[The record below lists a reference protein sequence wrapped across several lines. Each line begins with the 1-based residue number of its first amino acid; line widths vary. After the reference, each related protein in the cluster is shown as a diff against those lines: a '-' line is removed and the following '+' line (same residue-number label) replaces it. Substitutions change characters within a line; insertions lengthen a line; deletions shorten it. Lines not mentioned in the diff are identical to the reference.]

1 MKIKSFNPGMRL
13 FMLAFLLITFSC
25 KKDNPDFLITLSAPD
40 PCANTVCLNGGHC
53 VNGDCV
59 CPEGYGGADCS
70 QQITPR
76 KIKITK
82 IEVTKFP
89 ATTNNGG
96 GWDASS
102 GADIF
107 PELSKGDAVLWKSS
121 TYYENASPSNV
132 YAFNINP
139 AIDLTEPQ
147 DQYIIRLYDYDSG
160 LFESDD
166 FMGGIIFTP
175 YSKSNGFPSV
185 LSLDANGGVAFKLYL
200 SYVW

>member
-1 MKIKSFNPGMRL
+1 MKIKSFNSGKRL
-13 FMLAFLLITFSC
+13 LVLAILLITFSC
-25 KKDNPDFLITLSAPD
+25 KKDSADFLITLPDPD

-76 KIKITK
+76 KIKVTK

-89 ATTNNGG
+89 ATTGNGG

-121 TYYENASPSNV
+121 TYYENAGPSSV
-132 YAFNINP
+132 YAFNITP

-147 DQYIIRLYDYDSG
+147 DQYTIRLYDYDSG

-166 FMGGIIFTP
+166 FMGEIIFTP
-175 YSKSNGFPSV
+175 YSKANGFPPV
-185 LSLDANGGVAFKLYL
+185 ITLDANAGVAFKLHL

>member
-1 MKIKSFNPGMRL
+1 MKIKNFNPAKRL
-13 FMLAFLLITFSC
+13 LVLAFLLIAFSC
-25 KKDNPDFLITLSAPD
+25 KKENAD
-40 PCANTVCLNGGHC
+40 PCDNTVCLNGGHC

-89 ATTNNGG
+89 ATNDNGG
-96 GWDASS
+96 GWDPSN
-102 GADIF
+102 GADIYLK
-107 PELSKGDAVLWKSS
+107 LSKDDSQLWKSS
-121 TYYENASPSNV
+121 DTYNYQNASAAAMYSFDISSSV
-132 YAFNINP
+132 
-139 AIDLTEPQ
+139 DLTEPN
-147 DQYIIRLYDYDSG
+147 DRYTISLYDYDD
-160 LFESDD
+160 FDADD

-175 YSKSNGFPSV
+175 YTNSNGFPPV
-185 LSLDANGGVAFKLYL
+185 VTLDANGGVAFKLHL

>member
-1 MKIKSFNPGMRL
+1 MKTKNFNLGKRL
-13 FMLAFLLITFSC
+13 FMLTFLLITFSC
-25 KKDNPDFLITLSAPD
+25 KKDNTD

-76 KIKITK
+76 KIKVTK

-96 GWDASS
+96 GWDNSS
-102 GADIF
+102 GADIYLKLF
-107 PELSKGDAVLWKSS
+107 KGDTQVWKSS
-121 TYYENASPSNV
+121 YTYNYQNANPSTIYPIDISPSV
-132 YAFNINP
+132 
-139 AIDLTEPQ
+139 DLSEPN
-147 DQYIIRLYDYDSG
+147 DEYTITLYDFDD
-160 LFESDD
+160 FDADD

-185 LSLDANGGVAFKLYL
+185 LTLDANGGVAFKLYL
-200 SYVW
+200 SYIW

>member
-1 MKIKSFNPGMRL
+1 MKIKSFNPGKHL

-25 KKDNPDFLITLSAPD
+25 KKENAD

-89 ATTNNGG
+89 ATNDNGG
-96 GWDASS
+96 GWDLTN
-102 GADIF
+102 GPDIY
-107 PELSKGDAVLWKSS
+107 LQLLKGDAQVWKSS
-121 TYYENASPSNV
+121 DTYDYQNASPSTIHTIEISPSV
-132 YAFNINP
+132 
-139 AIDLTEPQ
+139 DLTEPN
-147 DQYIIRLYDYDSG
+147 DEYTIILYDYDD
-160 LFESDD
+160 FDADD

-175 YSKSNGFPSV
+175 YTNSNGFPSV
-185 LSLDANGGVAFKLYL
+185 VTLDANGGVAFKLYL